1 MDSLGRCELVAT
13 RRPGAGDP
21 HPGVTAPDR
30 IDRQALFAVLVR
42 AGQPLCLE
50 HAIRTRWTAAEAREN
65 WLRVR
70 GPGGGVT
77 QVARAV
83 LVALAHGLAQ
93 VLQ

>member
-1 MDSLGRCELVAT
+1 MDSLRTCELT
-13 RRPGAGDP
+13 GANAPSTGHH

-42 AGQPLCLE
+42 AGQPLCVE
-50 HAIRTRWTAAEAREN
+50 HAIRTRWAAAEAREN
-65 WLRVR
+65 LPWVR
-70 GPGGGVT
+70 GPGRRVT

-83 LVALAHGLAQ
+83 ILALAHGLGQ